1 VTSFLWYD
9 HAQFELLGRFAA
21 SITALPKSVH
31 SSSLTLY
38 LFSLESK
45 GKPEARELD
54 RVGMRRRRVEGGGR
68 GVSAKEIRRP
78 EDAEGERGAP
88 SVSVGERRS
97 DFPVPGRASGTGRGR
112 GLPSL

>member
-1 VTSFLWYD
+1 M
-9 HAQFELLGRFAA
+9 
-21 SITALPKSVH
+21 TALPKSVH
-31 SSSLTLY
+31 SSSLTPY
-38 LFSLESK
+38 LFSLESN

-68 GVSAKEIRRP
+68 GVSAKEIRRT

-88 SVSVGERRS
+88 SVPVGERRS
-97 DFPVPGRASGTGRGR
+97 DFPVPGRASGTGRDR

>member
-1 VTSFLWYD
+1 M
-9 HAQFELLGRFAA
+9 
-21 SITALPKSVH
+21 TALPKSVH

-78 EDAEGERGAP
+78 EDTEGERGAP
-88 SVSVGERRS
+88 VPVGERRS
-97 DFPVPGRASGTGRGR
+97 AFGVPDRASAAGRDR